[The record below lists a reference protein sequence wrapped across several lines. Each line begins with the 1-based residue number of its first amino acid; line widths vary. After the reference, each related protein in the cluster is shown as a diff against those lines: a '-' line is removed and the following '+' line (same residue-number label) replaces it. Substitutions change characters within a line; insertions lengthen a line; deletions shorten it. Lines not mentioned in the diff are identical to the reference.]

1 MRLLNLITLLRRAW
15 PTVTFIPLNV
25 LFFGSLFFTAQP
37 LLAQETTEIYS
48 VWRDKSLQAESG
60 QASLGAPGATAAW
73 VLEKVENGPEVRLKN
88 AASGLYLHAET
99 SEKFPALGEAAP
111 GWWSAQWTLEPV
123 EGTDQVRIR
132 NKWRGSYLH
141 TETDTLQLGAIQP
154 GWLSARWQ
162 VKGAA
167 PVASPVTTASGTAPE
182 ATASASTE
190 SLGSMGSGTFPDQI
204 SAPLT
209 QVLWRINVAGTLS
222 KSTDAGKSWTDLDK
236 KLAQVSAVSNTVAW
250 GVDFQDKTQHTMDG
264 GATWITLPGEFTQ
277 ISGVDANVA
286 WAVDK
291 ALQIFLST
299 DHGQTWSKVSGAA
312 QRVSA
317 VSATAVWALNQGNVW
332 RTNDG
337 GKTWSKAASNIQRI
351 SAESFDTAWAID
363 EAGALLFTQNGGK
376 TWRKPAEGYFHA
388 CEALGNSMAYAL
400 DKDFKLVYLFGA
412 EEIAATMVA
421 PAVPEEEKKAKLTGN
436 TTLDALLQGKKAGE
450 KSSSYGLLSVFNQA
464 GYAASIALAYTDA
477 TGLVVKNEQ
486 VALGSTK
493 EYQIP
498 AGATNIVMKIEGI
511 ACADPLN
518 MEVKFANTTDLQ
530 KCYKLW
536 GTIFKTEWG
545 AIACN

>member
-1 MRLLNLITLLRRAW
+1 MHTFNPMILLRQARQSFA
-15 PTVTFIPLNV
+15 PPPFNLLVFC
-25 LFFGSLFFTAQP
+25 SLFLLLQP
-37 LLAQETTEIYS
+37 LLAQETTEMVS
-48 VWRDKSLQAESG
+48 VWRAKSLRAESG
-60 QASLGAPGATAAW
+60 TVSLGASGATSGW
-73 VLEKVENGPEVRLKN
+73 VLEKIENSPEVRLKN
-88 AASGLYLHAET
+88 KATGHYLHAET
-99 SEKFPALGEAAP
+99 SEKIPAVGEAAP
-111 GWWSAQWTLEPV
+111 GWWSAQWLLEPV
-123 EGTDQVRIR
+123 EGTDQVRIK

-162 VKGAA
+162 VKGGGAA
-167 PVASPVTTASGTAPE
+167 PVATAPSP
-182 ATASASTE
+182 ASPE
-190 SLGSMGSGTFPDQI
+190 PLGSLGSGTFPDQI

-209 QVLWRINVAGTLS
+209 QVLWRINAAGTLS
-222 KSTDAGKSWTDLDK
+222 KSTDAGKSWNELDK
-236 KLAQVSAVSNTVAW
+236 KLAQVSAVSSTVAW
-250 GVDFQDKTQHTMDG
+250 GVNFQDKAQHTRDG

-299 DHGQTWSKVSGAA
+299 DHGQTWIKVSGAA

-317 VSATAVWALNQGNVW
+317 VSATTAWALNQGNAW
-332 RTNDG
+332 RSNDG
-337 GKTWSKAASNIQRI
+337 GKTWSQAASNMQRI
-351 SAESFDTAWAID
+351 SAESFDVAWAID

-376 TWRKPAEGYFHA
+376 TWRKPAEGYFYA
-388 CEALGNSMAYAL
+388 CEALGNAMAYAL

-412 EEIAATMVA
+412 EEIAASVT
-421 PAVPEEEKKAKLTGN
+421 PKAVPEERKEKLTGN
-436 TTLDALLQGKKAGE
+436 TTLDALLQGKKAGK
-450 KSSSYGLLSVFNQA
+450 KSSRYGLLSVFNQA

-486 VALGSTK
+486 VALGKTK
-493 EYQIP
+493 EYKIP
-498 AGATNIVMKIEGI
+498 ASATNIVMKIEGI

-518 MEVKFANTTDLQ
+518 MEVKFASTTDLQ

-545 AIACN
+545 PIACN